1 MLKPVSLTTII
12 LFLLLADVSFCQQ
25 GGFQPTIGKP
35 TAPAR
40 IETERPAMPS
50 VEKITEDSLP
60 DDKSESEAKAKTF
73 VYDPYLDNL
82 LKAPQTGVKNGLF
95 GYKISEVER
104 YLKTH
109 GARNHSYAFGK
120 YSRMVLS
127 KYLLIISFDKN
138 KRVGAVKINPIPPN
152 DKILSNAREFFM
164 SVFLGDAN
172 ASDFSISVSSSSL
185 EIKYLGGLL

>member
-1 MLKPVSLTTII
+1 MLKRLTLTTII
-12 LFLLLADVSFCQQ
+12 LFLILADIGFCQQ
-25 GGFQPTIGKP
+25 GGFQPIMGKTP
-35 TAPAR
+35 TP
-40 IETERPAMPS
+40 IKSEPQNPVMPS
-50 VEKITEDSLP
+50 SEIVTEGVGGETKL
-60 DDKSESEAKAKTF
+60 EVKAQTF

-82 LKAPQTGVKNGLF
+82 LKSPQEGVKNGLF
-95 GYKISEVER
+95 GYRISEVEK

-138 KRVGAVKINPIPPN
+138 KRVGAVKIEPREPN
-152 DKILSNAREFFM
+152 TKVLPNAREFFM

-172 ASDFSISVSSSSL
+172 ASDYSISVSGSSL
-185 EIKYLGGLL
+185 EIKYLGGSL